1 MRAGKRK
8 ETKQKDNYLDAGVNK
23 TGTKIRM
30 HMSKRIQEKM
40 EKLRKTENF
49 LLENV
54 FWKKLN
60 LNKNAMAVA
69 LAQWQNT
76 CQASARP

>member
-54 FWKKLN
+54 F
-60 LNKNAMAVA
+60 
-69 LAQWQNT
+69 
-76 CQASARP
+76 